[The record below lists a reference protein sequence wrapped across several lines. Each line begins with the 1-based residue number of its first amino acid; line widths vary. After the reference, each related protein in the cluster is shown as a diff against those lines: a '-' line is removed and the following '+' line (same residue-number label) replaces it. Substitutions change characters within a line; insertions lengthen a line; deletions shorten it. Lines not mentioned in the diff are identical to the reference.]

1 MSFAV
6 DSARDPERAA
16 RIAKSSA
23 MTGMP
28 ARLLSRVTPLV
39 TPFERV
45 AEDQAT
51 HLRLLSRDARRR
63 DAERGDGEGA
73 GKGERWIMDA
83 NDALTAWAAA
93 SALEEA
99 SAASEARLTRALA
112 EASEEQLR
120 ALEAAARAR
129 AARRPPTAVKNDA
142 VKNDAAEISTE
153 TSVRSEK
160 ENTRVPSSAV
170 AIPPETSTD
179 VSASE
184 QKRTPKPT
192 SVSETV
198 SEAPPFSVDAALAR
212 FDPTRARASAPIRED
227 AFLSAAESAAA
238 EAARLGP
245 SARELYYASYKA
257 AMQEATASLNRSDA
271 SAVLAA
277 AAGAGAIRP
286 RSFFRGSF
294 GGSLS
299 LAR

>member
-1 MSFAV
+1 M
-6 DSARDPERAA
+6 DHGRER
-16 RIAKSSA
+16 R
-23 MTGMP
+23 
-28 ARLLSRVTPLV
+28 
-39 TPFERV
+39 
-45 AEDQAT
+45 T
-51 HLRLLSRDARRR
+51 HSMGSCVRAGGGLRGVGGAPDAR
-63 DAERGDGEGA
+63 AGGSVGGA
-73 GKGERWIMDA
+73 
-83 NDALTAWAAA
+83 TP
-93 SALEEA
+93 
-99 SAASEARLTRALA
+99 RAGA
-112 EASEEQLR
+112 
-120 ALEAAARAR
+120 AR
-129 AARRPPTAVKNDA
+129 AARGAAPADDAVKNDA

-170 AIPPETSTD
+170 AIPPEAGTD

-277 AAGAGAIRP
+277 AAGAARSVRGASSEGASAGPSPSRVEPSPNPARRRATP
-286 RSFFRGSF
+286 RRRRRAAGGTAGPPAPGAAGRRRARATRRGRTDVRATEKADVSA
-294 GGSLS
+294 GA
-299 LAR
+299 ARRTR

>member
-1 MSFAV
+1 MGSCV
-6 DSARDPERAA
+6 RA
-16 RIAKSSA
+16 
-23 MTGMP
+23 GGG
-28 ARLLSRVTPLV
+28 
-39 TPFERV
+39 
-45 AEDQAT
+45 
-51 HLRLLSRDARRR
+51 LRGVGGALDAR
-63 DAERGDGEGA
+63 A
-73 GKGERWIMDA
+73 GG
-83 NDALTAWAAA
+83 
-93 SALEEA
+93 SV
-99 SAASEARLTRALA
+99 
-112 EASEEQLR
+112 EEQLR
-120 ALEAAARAR
+120 ALEAAGARAR
-129 AARRPPTAVKNDA
+129 GARAPADDA

-170 AIPPETSTD
+170 AIPPEAGTD

-245 SARELYYASYKA
+245 SARELYSASYKA
-257 AMQEATASLNRSDA
+257 ASRRPPRGGQERRLGGPGGGRRR
-271 SAVLAA
+271 
-277 AAGAGAIRP
+277 GAIRP
-286 RSFFRGSF
+286 RSFFRGGFS
-294 GGSLS
+294 GSLS